1 MITVYNGSAN
11 LTEHKHFKKSKQ
23 WFKVDLF
30 VADIVVKPAKNLQHE
45 DLVEIVDHLKPRHV
59 WRQNQCPDFSKLVSL
74 MIKFIRS

>member
-11 LTEHKHFKKSKQ
+11 LTEHKRVESKQ
-23 WFKVDLF
+23 WFKVDLM
-30 VADIVVKPAKNLQHE
+30 VTDIVVKLAKNLQHE